1 MFGDIRVLYSV
12 QSANAAELALAAE
25 GASLFGY
32 FNSPITNFAL
42 VPSAILRFVTDAML
56 EGCAMSCLSDQ
67 ACLSFAHDGTTSL
80 CQLYLVT
87 SDGTNSL
94 IQAGPVY
101 YEKFQAMVS
110 DKNYEKEMKLFHCT
124 ETHGVGGSKVHTSRY
139 NEGKWNIER

>member
-32 FNSPITNFAL
+32 FDSPITNFAL
-42 VPSAILRFVTDAML
+42 VPSAILRFVTDATL
-56 EGCAMSCLSDQ
+56 ESCAMACLSDQ
-67 ACLSFAHDGTTSL
+67 ACLSFAHDETTSL

-87 SDGTNSL
+87 SDGTDSL

-110 DKNYEKEMKLFHCT
+110 N
-124 ETHGVGGSKVHTSRY
+124 GRVQ
-139 NEGKWNIER
+139 IENVVTLLYKY

>member
-1 MFGDIRVLYSV
+1 VFGDIRVLYSV

-32 FNSPITNFAL
+32 FDSPVTNFAL
-42 VPSAILRFVTDAML
+42 VPSAILRFVTASTL
-56 EGCAMSCLSDQ
+56 EGCTMACLSDQ
-67 ACLSFAHDGTTSL
+67 ACLSLAHDETTSL

-94 IQAGPVY
+94 IQTGPVY

-110 DKNYEKEMKLFHCT
+110 DNYERENSSKRNHFIVLKHMPL
-124 ETHGVGGSKVHTSRY
+124 GVGVK
-139 NEGKWNIER
+139 I